1 MGLGAAIVSRT
12 FPRKTL
18 EKMRERLDTFTRGHY
33 RVRTYEPM
41 RGRLRMTQKRRLHD
55 AIVGLLVTIGIA
67 LGHYVSAH
75 WLLLPAAIGL
85 TLLQSGV
92 TGFCPV
98 YFGLD
103 RLLPAEAGTESASS
117 CAT

>member
-1 MGLGAAIVSRT
+1 MIGT
-12 FPRKTL
+12 FPRKSL
-18 EKMRERLDTFTRGHY
+18 ENTGVRLDRAEREPY
-33 RVRTYEPM
+33 RVGTQEPIA
-41 RGRLRMTQKRRLHD
+41 RRLNMHQKRRLHD
-55 AIVGLLVTIGIA
+55 AIVGLLVTIGVA

-103 RLLPAEAGTESASS
+103 RLLPADGRTDSPS
-117 CAT
+117 CSVK